1 MNQSCNLHSNAIFAE
16 KNLQGLADL
25 STVTDENYHALG
37 MCELS
42 VFNLGN
48 GDIHTAI
55 ADGAL
60 HSMGHFEGYTA
71 MMDAKEAAEKALCC
85 FGIRANEAAF
95 CFRELP

>member
-1 MNQSCNLHSNAIFAE
+1 MNQPSNLHSSAIFAE
-16 KNLQGLADL
+16 KNLQSFADL
-25 STVTDENYHALG
+25 STVTDDNYRALG

-42 VFNLGN
+42 VYNLGN
-48 GDIHTAI
+48 GDIHAAI

-60 HSMGHFEGYTA
+60 HSIGHFEGYTA
-71 MMDAKEAAEKALCC
+71 MMDAKEAAEKALWC